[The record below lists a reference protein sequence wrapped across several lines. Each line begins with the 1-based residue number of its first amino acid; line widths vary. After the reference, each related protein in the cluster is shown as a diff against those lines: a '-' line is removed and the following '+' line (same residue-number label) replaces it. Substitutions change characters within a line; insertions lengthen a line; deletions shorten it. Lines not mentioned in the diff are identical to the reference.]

1 MYILFRE
8 NRRLGLPPL
17 IRLGL
22 SASISRPTFF
32 LFSPPVQPHF
42 TILPS
47 PLLVQSFTMT
57 FSLRVPFFLLS
68 IGLSAQR
75 AKALPI
81 PLALKL
87 KTFDTFGAS
96 RGISFTELAAL
107 SIFAT
112 GKTSLTTSS
121 ILSTISSRTPPP
133 SSSLAAIIWLVAGT
147 YVSSVITE
155 ARATAVVRSLRRTSV
170 IQPSFILHGAVPLT
184 SVAVHPTGNA
194 LSRLSHL
201 HAFSPLAAFGGTGR
215 AGLVPRRIP
224 ARRGGL
230 AYPMSASRTRWYQ
243 RRSGA
248 LPI

>member
-112 GKTSLTTSS
+112 
-121 ILSTISSRTPPP
+121 
-133 SSSLAAIIWLVAGT
+133 AIIWLVAGT

-155 ARATAVVRSLRRTSV
+155 ARATAVVRSLRR
-170 IQPSFILHGAVPLT
+170 
-184 SVAVHPTGNA
+184 NA